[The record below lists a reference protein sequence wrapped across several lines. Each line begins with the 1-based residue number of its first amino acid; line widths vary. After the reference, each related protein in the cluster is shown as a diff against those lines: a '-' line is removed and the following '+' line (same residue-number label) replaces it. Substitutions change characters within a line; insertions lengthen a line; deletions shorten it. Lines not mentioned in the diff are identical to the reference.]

1 MENQNHKSNS
11 SNIASKFAAPYFEK
25 VRLTPEDFAEFNPC
39 IDIVATYGDFA
50 LHPSQIIQSID
61 VLFEHKIWALTR
73 KIVLNDNVYENLRAE
88 FVIWFADFMKIKSSQ
103 KLIYTLRELPIL
115 DPRAQKTIMKCI
127 SGIPDGLDELDEFDF
142 YATSLILTLLYK
154 NPLEALNEALIT
166 YVNMKK
172 IVYDN
177 QNLLRFKMIK
187 RLMEDF
193 ESYVTKEE
201 NLI

>member
-1 MENQNHKSNS
+1 
-11 SNIASKFAAPYFEK
+11 
-25 VRLTPEDFAEFNPC
+25 
-39 IDIVATYGDFA
+39 
-50 LHPSQIIQSID
+50 
-61 VLFEHKIWALTR
+61 
-73 KIVLNDNVYENLRAE
+73 
-88 FVIWFADFMKIKSSQ
+88 
-103 KLIYTLRELPIL
+103 
-115 DPRAQKTIMKCI
+115 MKCI

-187 RLMEDF
+187 RRMEDF